1 MGTLIQD
8 LRYGARTLLKRPGV
22 TLIAVLS
29 LALGIGAN
37 TAIFT
42 LLDAVLL
49 KSLPVRDPDRLV
61 LFGKGEVSGVTDSF
75 PNDSTQLFSYPFYR
89 EAQTRKEVFTDVAA
103 LLSIPWFVHG
113 AVNANGASGE
123 IEKMEVQLVSG
134 TYFPVLGVNAILGRT
149 FTDSDDQLPGNH
161 PVAVVSHEWWTS
173 RLGARRE
180 AIGET
185 ITIDQ
190 VAYTIVGVAP
200 KEFFGTT
207 VGQAPDIWIPL
218 AMEKKLPPAYW
229 DGRENKTFQ
238 SLLLIGRL
246 RDGVSGEQASADVN
260 LIFKR
265 ALRERAGGEPS
276 AEVLQNIER
285 ANIELTGVSRGL
297 SEIRREFSHSLKI
310 LMAVVALVL
319 LIACANVANILL
331 AHGTARQK
339 EFAVRLA
346 LGAGRMRLV
355 RQLLT
360 ESALLAVLGGVAGIL
375 LAWWGS
381 RMLVA
386 MASDGPEALPI
397 DVTPNTRIL
406 AFTLIASLISAIVFG
421 VAPALRAAHV
431 EPNDSLKGGKTGARS
446 TFQSPLGKTLVI
458 AQVALSLLL
467 LVGAGL
473 FLRTLI
479 NLRNLPS
486 GFNEE
491 NVMLFAVDPSATG
504 LKGDDPRLPALLRDV
519 EESVRAVPGVQGAAF
534 SFFVFHQGQWSSRVA
549 TANEAISSARIN
561 VRNNVVGPDF
571 FKVMG
576 IPLVV
581 GRGFTTADT
590 ASSQKVAVISEE
602 MARRIFPN
610 ESPLGKRFGIDGPKS
625 MNDFEVVGV
634 VRDAKY
640 GSLTEQIRPMAYYTH
655 SQRPQSLGNFV
666 VRTLGPT
673 ERVISQVRQT
683 IRQVN
688 RDLPIDDVVTLED
701 HIGRSLVQQKL
712 IARLGT
718 FFGLLALLLACIGLY
733 GLMSYAVA
741 RRTNEIGIR
750 IALGAKPAVVLW
762 LILREVLTL
771 VVIGLALGL
780 AASLATT
787 KTAETLLFGLKPND
801 PLTIVGASL
810 LLFAVAVMAGFLPAR
825 RAARVDPMTALRE
838 E

>member
-8 LRYGARTLLKRPGV
+8 LRYGARTLLKRPV
-22 TLIAVLS
+22 ITLIAVLS

-42 LLDAVLL
+42 LLDAVML

-61 LFGKGEVSGVTDSF
+61 LFGKGEASGVTDSF
-75 PNDSTQLFSYPFYR
+75 PNESTQLFSYPFYR
-89 EAQTRKEVFTDVAA
+89 EAQKRKEVFSDVAA

-113 AVNANGASGE
+113 TVNANGSSGE

-134 TYFPVLGVNAILGRT
+134 TYFPVLGINAILGRT
-149 FTDSDDQLPGNH
+149 FTDADDQVPGDH
-161 PVAVVSHEWWTS
+161 PIAVVSHEWWTK

-218 AMEKKLPPAYW
+218 AMEKKIPPAYW
-229 DGRENKTFQ
+229 DGREDKAFQ
-238 SLLLIGRL
+238 SLLLISRL
-246 RDGVSGEQASADVN
+246 RDGVTAEQASADVN
-260 LIFKR
+260 LIFKS

-285 ANIELTGVSRGL
+285 ANIELTSVSRGL

-331 AHGTARQK
+331 AHGTARRK

-360 ESALLAVLGGVAGIL
+360 ESALLAVLGGVAGIF

-491 NVMLFAVDPSATG
+491 NVILFSVDPSATG

-519 EESVRAVPGVQGAAF
+519 EESVKAVPGVQGAAF

-610 ESPLGKRFGIDGPKS
+610 ESPLGKRFGVDGPKS

-640 GSLTEQIRPMAYYTH
+640 GSLTEQIRPMAYYIH

-666 VRTLGPT
+666 VRTSGPA
-673 ERVISQVRQT
+673 EQVISQVRQT

-688 RDLPIDDVVTLED
+688 RDLPIDDVVALED

-712 IARLGT
+712 IARLGS

-780 AASLATT
+780 GASLATT

-801 PLTIVGASL
+801 PLTMVGASL